1 MQAVNSKSILLLNLA
16 REDDDVRFQVNIG
29 YSTVNKVWT
38 FLPLRNLAF
47 LEGQRPYGIFVEHLT
62 CLMLRIDDAFQTLCH
77 SDFRAF
83 ESSRNCVTAASLIW
97 ATSD

>member
-47 LEGQRPYGIFVEHLT
+47 LEGAAAIWYF
-62 CLMLRIDDAFQTLCH
+62 C
-77 SDFRAF
+77 RALDLP
-83 ESSRNCVTAASLIW
+83 N
-97 ATSD
+97 ATN